1 MMELLGPMPKNYA
14 LAAKNFNNFFAP
26 DPLNEEKYIFKKI
39 DGLKHFPLER
49 LLTEKYKLKPLEAK
63 GLAEFLLP
71 ML

>member
-63 GLAEFLLP
+63 GLADFLLP